1 MWVYLKTETLP
12 KKFALRQAFGPRCG
26 KTEVQQSVEVCAV
39 LLGVIHKYPVSIRW
53 TIDFES

>member
-12 KKFALRQAFGPRCG
+12 KKFALRQVFGPRCG

-39 LLGVIHKYPVSIRW
+39 LLGVIHKYPVSW
-53 TIDFES
+53 LHQMDH